1 MLRIS
6 RRRTRDLILPGNSL
20 KRSPKETL
28 LTYFAEDS
36 RALVLTTLPLLM
48 VLPSLALL
56 AAVLDLVSLTFSS
69 QATVVWERYCL
80 MLLPERCLIVT
91 FSPNFA
97 RLYIRWRRPLGVQ
110 EHPISSFFGDYCIA
124 RTRGYSTYVPLL

>member
-1 MLRIS
+1 MLRLVLQAAVRLLLANRLLRALLEMALSSRKLRVLRIS

-80 MLLPERCLIVT
+80 IIT

-97 RLYIRWRRPLGVQ
+97 RLYIR
-110 EHPISSFFGDYCIA
+110 
-124 RTRGYSTYVPLL
+124 